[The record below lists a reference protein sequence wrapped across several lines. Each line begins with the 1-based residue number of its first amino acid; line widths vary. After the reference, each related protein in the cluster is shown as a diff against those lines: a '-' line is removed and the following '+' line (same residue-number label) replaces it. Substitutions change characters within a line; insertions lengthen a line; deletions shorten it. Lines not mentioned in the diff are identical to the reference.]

1 MAICSASS
9 GEQHYFSGIQRKY
22 LLNRMVICLQRLAA
36 DSIAFVSLACICYH
50 SSYYNAP
57 VDVAIDKCEHIG
69 DGVYDRAVTLS
80 VAGVKFCVAK
90 SIVTL
95 HSTVCKELVDNKVSH
110 ISIY

>member
-1 MAICSASS
+1 VFA
-9 GEQHYFSGIQRKY
+9 GRQ
-22 LLNRMVICLQRLAA
+22 CLHHLAA
-36 DSIAFVSLACICYH
+36 DSIAPFVSPCICYH

-95 HSTVCKELVDNKVSH
+95 HSTVCKELVDNKVSCIAVLDCLH
-110 ISIY
+110 FHVSSLTYKQQFAQ

>member
-1 MAICSASS
+1 
-9 GEQHYFSGIQRKY
+9 
-22 LLNRMVICLQRLAA
+22 
-36 DSIAFVSLACICYH
+36 
-50 SSYYNAP
+50 

-95 HSTVCKELVDNKVSH
+95 HSTVCKELVVNKVSH
-110 ISIY
+110 TLIPSNLMFQVAYMQQRTLVKQCASYIDILPLCVCISYNRL